1 MQIIYFLSIRR
12 LDKKIFNL
20 NWSHLMT
27 NTRIMGDVDGRV
39 GEWVAGEVIIEAK
52 QQQPWPLWANSAVV
66 SSTQQSLAQRGHG
79 CCCCSASVMTSPAIH
94 SPTRP
99 STSPIMHVLVNI
111 SSSNNKKQQTRPCL
125 ATASKSI
132 DAVTRPTTPLSIR
145 RLSNDPFCV
154 HSQAVQRSLCVNSQ
168 AVQRSLLYQCTDCK
182 SRHRRVLW
190 QGEQLLRAGEGWCR

>member
-1 MQIIYFLSIRR
+1 
-12 LDKKIFNL
+12 
-20 NWSHLMT
+20 MT

-99 STSPIMHVLVNI
+99 STSPIMHVLVNS
-111 SSSNNKKQQTRPCL
+111 SSSNNKKQQNT
-125 ATASKSI
+125 TVFGHSI
-132 DAVTRPTTPLSIR
+132 QKHWRGNPPY
-145 RLSNDPFCV
+145 DPF
-154 HSQAVQRSLCVNSQ
+154 VNSQ
-168 AVQRSLLYQCTDCK
+168 TVQRSLLCPFTGCPTIPLCQFTGCSTIP
-182 SRHRRVLW
+182 SVSVHRL
-190 QGEQLLRAGEGWCR
+190 